1 MTQVCHKINLL
12 KFLLFCVKICTL
24 ILTFIE
30 NPVSSYTTRRKAC
43 PRPQLLTDTSSLRWQ
58 FACQLFAQVG
68 LMQVLLLHCFCTLLA
83 LAHFLLTTICL
94 TLYNIERGQAH
105 FMCAPLKI
113 LCTKLGRFWIADRD
127 FDFFILD
134 FRFWLLHFDVGG
146 QSGCSRVFVQRD
158 V

>member
-1 MTQVCHKINLL
+1 MFFQVWHILDGTKWKTTIKWSQVCHKINLL

-30 NPVSSYTTRRKAC
+30 NPVSSYTIRRKAC
-43 PRPQLLTDTSSLRWQ
+43 PRPQLLADKSSLRWQ

-83 LAHFLLTTICL
+83 LAHILLTTICL

-105 FMCAPLKI
+105 FMCNPLKKS
-113 LCTKLGRFWIADRD
+113 LHEVWP
-127 FDFFILD
+127 ILD
-134 FRFWLLHFDVGG
+134 CGSWFWFFLF
-146 QSGCSRVFVQRD
+146 
-158 V
+158 

>member
-1 MTQVCHKINLL
+1 MCVVMFFQVWHILDGTKWKTTIKWTQVCHKINSL

-30 NPVSSYTTRRKAC
+30 NPVSSYTIRRKAC
-43 PRPQLLTDTSSLRWQ
+43 PRPQLLADTSSLRWQ

-83 LAHFLLTTICL
+83 LAHFLLTTIRL

-105 FMCAPLKI
+105 FMCAPLKKS
-113 LCTKLGRFWIADRD
+113 LHEVSP
-127 FDFFILD
+127 ILD
-134 FRFWLLHFDVGG
+134 CGSWF
-146 QSGCSRVFVQRD
+146 
-158 V
+158 